1 MRSLLKNPVGIYK
14 VFIDTYSIKNLKCK
28 SPEAE
33 TNLTAPRIAGKP
45 MKSPHSEARYREAR
59 WEYREG
65 VEDQVP
71 ETGRSQ
77 IR

>member
-1 MRSLLKNPVGIYK
+1 MEDQRKEHFQQKEVQ
-14 VFIDTYSIKNLKCK
+14 VQ
-28 SPEAE
+28 EAE

-45 MKSPHSEARYREAR
+45 MKSPHSEARYSEAR
-59 WEYREG
+59 WEEREG
-65 VEDQVP
+65 GEDQVR

>member
-1 MRSLLKNPVGIYK
+1 M
-14 VFIDTYSIKNLKCK
+14 
-28 SPEAE
+28 
-33 TNLTAPRIAGKP
+33 TAPRIAGKP

-59 WEYREG
+59 GEYREG

>member
-1 MRSLLKNPVGIYK
+1 MSRSRLWRIKEKNTSSRK
-14 VFIDTYSIKNLKCK
+14 KFKCK

-45 MKSPHSEARYREAR
+45 MKSPHSEARYSEAR

-65 VEDQVP
+65 VEDQVR